1 MFLVSFISESYYSF
15 DILGIP
21 RNNTTKKIWN
31 ICWSFAKIKVDLL
44 IYIDS
49 IEFKNHTDDRHV
61 SPVQAPLH
69 FW

>member
-1 MFLVSFISESYYSF
+1 MFLVSFIFQSYYSL

-21 RNNTTKKIWN
+21 RNNTTKMIWN
-31 ICWSFAKIKVDLL
+31 ICWSIKVDLL

-49 IEFKNHTDDRHV
+49 IEFKIHTDDRHV